1 MTGRSASSDGT
12 FYFQAWNT
20 GKTVTAESWVQNK
33 GLADFVE
40 QNLSAEGKQW
50 LFVKG
55 CVPTQ
60 ELTGLA
66 IPYSI
71 AVKLR
76 AAKSGQDPKDA
87 VKALFKF
94 RNKEFPDLA
103 RVYFKT
109 RLHKSLDFFNAFS
122 EGAESDPLVAD
133 FNVTK
138 SSKRLKDKVRSAVKF
153 MKKDVWGD
161 LKNGL
166 IGGMSSKSSEF
177 KAARFIAKRG
187 QGMYWAFE
195 KSEIGVYG
203 DIGEGDVV
211 NICLD
216 FSDPTLNPH
225 ALPTAPLQSPFSMSD
240 LGCAPPQP
248 GLSSVPLQPDLS
260 TAAVQPQV
268 LPPRPRTDS
277 DASDLTVGSTVASAS
292 DASSMVSVETAQS
305 SIYGEDAS
313 ELHHHHAKDGHS
325 ELLPVPEE
333 EELVLTSPADTESSP
348 VVNADVEVPAVAAP
362 ADSSAASCQD
372 ITTESMEV
380 TDVTVTGVTDMT
392 DITDVTDITEVFN
405 ATTAPAAVT
414 PTSSGIV
421 ATRRRMN
428 CVLSPQKTK
437 TAYFVVQNAGN
448 WLKYLTAN
456 HAQSAQQLRSTLF
469 DSPVILAATL
479 SPVQALTPDGMM
491 RVYFM
496 SQARKQL
503 EDGAPRNERSR
514 AGRTRKGK
522 SVREWIVGS
531 AKMSTRTFKH
541 LGQQLGKRNARLL
554 PAASAPVRKVDSV
567 VGPNNRLI
575 EMTPAPGVP
584 QAILVTTPHP
594 VEDVREGDIVQEERD
609 DGFVHIESNIVN
621 RPVEVVT
628 DRDGGAE
635 KKGKG
640 ERKRRPKGKGKS
652 RAETVRI
659 RKPTKMDATN
669 THTGTR
675 ADVITDFTVDADS
688 APPRKPSKVYT
699 PPFSRKAWRDVEPQ
713 EPQVVY
719 DVMSGYDF
727 LQVEDVQVFSFSTSS
742 HDMMLRTSPPP
753 APVAPATPA
762 VVEEG
767 EGLGIWSPPAVV
779 GIFSWMWDHL
789 SPVSWLRTSIAH

>member
-1 MTGRSASSDGT
+1 MTGRSGSSDGT

-20 GKTVTAESWVQNK
+20 GKVVTAESWVQNK

-40 QNLSAEGKQW
+40 QNLSAEAKQW

-55 CVPTQ
+55 CVPTK

-109 RLHKSLDFFNAFS
+109 RLHKSLDWFNAFS

-133 FNVTK
+133 FNVVK
-138 SSKRLKDKVRSAVKF
+138 SSKKLKDKVRSAIKF
-153 MKKDVWGD
+153 VKKDVWGD

-166 IGGMSSKSSEF
+166 IGGISSKSEF

-187 QGMYWAFE
+187 QGMYRAFE
-195 KSEIGVYG
+195 ESDIGVFG
-203 DIGEGDVV
+203 DIGEADVV

-225 ALPTAPLQSPFSMSD
+225 VLPTAPLQSPFSLPD
-240 LGCAPPQP
+240 LSSAPLQP
-248 GLSSVPLQPDLS
+248 GLSSVAVQPDLS
-260 TAAVQPQV
+260 SAAVQPPV
-268 LPPRPRTDS
+268 LPPRRRTDS
-277 DASDLTVGSTVASAS
+277 DASDLTVGSTVASVS
-292 DASSMVSVETAQS
+292 DASSMASVDTAQS

-313 ELHHHHAKDGHS
+313 ELHHYAKEGHS
-325 ELLPVPEE
+325 ELSPVPEE
-333 EELVLTSPADTESSP
+333 DEPALAPPTATKSDP
-348 VVNADVEVPAVAAP
+348 MVDADVEVPAVATP
-362 ADSSAASCQD
+362 ADASEASCQD
-372 ITTESMEV
+372 ITTEPIEV
-380 TDVTVTGVTDMT
+380 ADVTVTPVADVTD
-392 DITDVTDITEVFN
+392 VVAGATDITEVIN
-405 ATTAPAAVT
+405 ATTQPAAVA
-414 PTSSGIV
+414 PVSSSIV
-421 ATRRRMN
+421 ATRRKMS
-428 CVLSPQKTK
+428 CVLSSQNTK

-456 HAQSAQQLRSTLF
+456 HAQSAQQLRSAFF
-469 DSPVILAATL
+469 DSPIVLAANL

-503 EDGAPRNERSR
+503 EDGVPRNEKNR
-514 AGRTRKGK
+514 AVRARKGK

-531 AKMSTRTFKH
+531 AKVSTRTLKH

-554 PAASAPVRKVDSV
+554 PPAVRKVDSV

-628 DRDGGAE
+628 DRVTTGAE
-635 KKGKG
+635 RKVKG
-640 ERKRRPKGKGKS
+640 ERRRRLKGKGKL
-652 RAETVRI
+652 RAETAKVRNT
-659 RKPTKMDATN
+659 TKMDTTN
-669 THTGTR
+669 TPAGAR
-675 ADVITDFTVDADS
+675 ADVITDSTVDANS

-713 EPQVVY
+713 EPQVIY

-753 APVAPATPA
+753 APVAPVTPA

-789 SPVSWLRTSIAH
+789 SPGPSHRWMMK

>member
-1 MTGRSASSDGT
+1 MTGRSGSSDGT

-20 GKTVTAESWVQNK
+20 GKVVSAESWVQNK

-40 QNLSAEGKQW
+40 QNLSAEAKQW

-55 CVPTQ
+55 CVPTK

-76 AAKSGQDPKDA
+76 VAKSGQDPKDA

-103 RVYFKT
+103 RIYFKT
-109 RLHKSLDFFNAFS
+109 RLHKSLDWYNAFS

-133 FNVTK
+133 FNVVK
-138 SSKRLKDKVRSAVKF
+138 SSKKLKDKVRSAIKF
-153 MKKDVWGD
+153 VKKDVWGD

-166 IGGMSSKSSEF
+166 IGGITSKSEF

-187 QGMYWAFE
+187 QGMYRAFE
-195 KSEIGVYG
+195 ESDIGVYG
-203 DIGEGDVV
+203 DIGEADVV

-225 ALPTAPLQSPFSMSD
+225 VLPTAPLQSPFSMPD
-240 LGCAPPQP
+240 LGSAPLQP
-248 GLSSVPLQPDLS
+248 GLTSAPLQPDVS
-260 TAAVQPQV
+260 SPAAVQPPV
-268 LPPRPRTDS
+268 LPRPRTDS
-277 DASDLTVGSTVASAS
+277 DASVLTVGSTVASAS
-292 DASSMVSVETAQS
+292 DASSMASVDTAQS
-305 SIYGEDAS
+305 SIFGEDSS
-313 ELHHHHAKDGHS
+313 ELHHHAKEGHS
-325 ELLPVPEE
+325 ELSPVPEE
-333 EELVLTSPADTESSP
+333 DEPVLTPPTATESDTM
-348 VVNADVEVPAVAAP
+348 VDADVEVPAIATP
-362 ADSSAASCQD
+362 ADSSEASLD
-372 ITTESMEV
+372 ITTEPVEV
-380 TDVTVTGVTDMT
+380 ADVAVTAVSDVTNMGDVTDMT
-392 DITDVTDITEVFN
+392 DVIN
-405 ATTAPAAVT
+405 ATTTPAAVT
-414 PTSSGIV
+414 PASSGIV
-421 ATRRRMN
+421 ATRRKMN
-428 CVLSPQKTK
+428 CVLSPQNTK

-456 HAQSAQQLRSTLF
+456 HAQSAQQLRSALF
-469 DSPVILAATL
+469 DSPIVLAATL

-503 EDGAPRNERSR
+503 EDGVPRNDKTR
-514 AGRTRKGK
+514 AVRARKGR

-531 AKMSTRTFKH
+531 AKVSTRTIKH

-554 PAASAPVRKVDSV
+554 PVASPAVRKVDSV

-575 EMTPAPGVP
+575 EMSPAPGVP

-628 DRDGGAE
+628 DRVSGPE
-635 KKGKG
+635 KKVKG
-640 ERKRRPKGKGKS
+640 ERRRRLKGKGKA
-652 RAETVRI
+652 RAETVKA
-659 RKPTKMDATN
+659 RKTTKMDTTN
-669 THTGTR
+669 THTSAR
-675 ADVITDFTVDADS
+675 ADVITDFTVDANS

-713 EPQVVY
+713 EPQVIY

-779 GIFSWMWDHL
+779 GIFSWVWDHL
-789 SPVSWLRTSIAH
+789 SPVSWLRTSLTH

>member
-1 MTGRSASSDGT
+1 MTGRSGSSDGT

-20 GKTVTAESWVQNK
+20 GKVVSAESWVQNK

-55 CVPTQ
+55 CVPTK

-103 RVYFKT
+103 RIYFKT
-109 RLHKSLDFFNAFS
+109 RLHKSLDWFNAFS

-133 FNVTK
+133 FNVVK
-138 SSKRLKDKVRSAVKF
+138 SSKKLKDKVRSAIKF
-153 MKKDVWGD
+153 VKKDVWGD

-166 IGGMSSKSSEF
+166 IGGITSKSEF

-187 QGMYWAFE
+187 Q
-195 KSEIGVYG
+195 
-203 DIGEGDVV
+203 
-211 NICLD
+211 
-216 FSDPTLNPH
+216 DPTLNPH
-225 ALPTAPLQSPFSMSD
+225 VLPTAPLQSPFSMPD
-240 LGCAPPQP
+240 LGSAPLQP
-248 GLSSVPLQPDLS
+248 GLTSAPLQPDVS
-260 TAAVQPQV
+260 SAAVQPPV
-268 LPPRPRTDS
+268 LPRPRTDS
-277 DASDLTVGSTVASAS
+277 DASVLTVGSTVASAS
-292 DASSMVSVETAQS
+292 DASSMASVDTAQS
-305 SIYGEDAS
+305 SIFGEDSS
-313 ELHHHHAKDGHS
+313 ELHHHAKEGHS
-325 ELLPVPEE
+325 ELSPVPEE
-333 EELVLTSPADTESSP
+333 DEPVMSPPTATESD
-348 VVNADVEVPAVAAP
+348 VMVDADVEVPAIATPAESSEAP
-362 ADSSAASCQD
+362 LDM
-372 ITTESMEV
+372 TTEPVEV
-380 TDVTVTGVTDMT
+380 ADATVTAVSDVTNIGDVT
-392 DITDVTDITEVFN
+392 DITDVIN
-405 ATTAPAAVT
+405 ATTTPAAVT
-414 PTSSGIV
+414 PASSGIV
-421 ATRRRMN
+421 ATRRKMN
-428 CVLSPQKTK
+428 CVLSPQNTK

-456 HAQSAQQLRSTLF
+456 HAQSAQQLRSALF
-469 DSPVILAATL
+469 DSPIVLAATL

-503 EDGAPRNERSR
+503 EDGVPRSDKNR
-514 AGRTRKGK
+514 AVRARKGR

-531 AKMSTRTFKH
+531 AKVSTRTIKH

-554 PAASAPVRKVDSV
+554 PAASPAVRKVDSV

-628 DRDGGAE
+628 DRVSGPE
-635 KKGKG
+635 KKVKA
-640 ERKRRPKGKGKS
+640 ERRRRLKGKGKA
-652 RAETVRI
+652 RAETVKA
-659 RKPTKMDATN
+659 RKPTKMDTTN
-669 THTGTR
+669 THTGAR
-675 ADVITDFTVDADS
+675 ADVITDFTVDANS
-688 APPRKPSKVYT
+688 APPRKPSKVI
-699 PPFSRKAWRDVEPQ
+699 
-713 EPQVVY
+713 Y

-789 SPVSWLRTSIAH
+789 SPGPSHRWMMK